1 MDTGDLID
9 AVRMR
14 RAVELVYRGGGGVRI
29 VHPHAVYRTADGAL
43 RVDAL
48 QVGGATRSGVL
59 PGWRDF
65 NLMKITELR
74 VLEAEFEPA
83 ADFNPESE
91 RYRHGVLALA

>member
-9 AVRMR
+9 AVRMH

-29 VHPHAVYRTADGAL
+29 VYPHAVYRTASGDL
-43 RVDAL
+43 RVDGL
-48 QVGGATRSGVL
+48 QVGGATSSGAL

-65 NLMKITELR
+65 NLMKIAEVR

-83 ADFNPESE
+83 PDFNPEAD